1 MWSRKQARRINK
13 GNNKDL
19 SKTIFSHDRHPHTRG
34 VGLYLSIPQRITSNY
49 RHLSQNPLL
58 SLFLH
63 LEAQGLD
70 GADNLFGGG
79 GACHGDEA
87 AGKLG
92 IYVLGAG

>member
-13 GNNKDL
+13 GNDVDL
-19 SKTIFSHDRHPHTRG
+19 LKLSSLTTDTHTPG
-34 VGLYLSIPQRITSNY
+34 VSVFICQYNSALQAITDTSAQIPF
-49 RHLSQNPLL
+49 L

-63 LEAQGLD
+63 LDAQGLD

-87 AGKLG
+87 AGEVD
-92 IYVLGAG
+92 IYILGAG